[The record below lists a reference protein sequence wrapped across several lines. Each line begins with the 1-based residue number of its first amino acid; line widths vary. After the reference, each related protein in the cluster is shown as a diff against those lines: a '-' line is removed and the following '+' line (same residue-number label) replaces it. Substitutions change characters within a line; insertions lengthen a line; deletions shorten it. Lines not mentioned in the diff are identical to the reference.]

1 MKIALVAF
9 NGEAVCFAHVLLNAL
24 DMVEKGNDV
33 KVIIEGAATQRI
45 GELNDKDKPFGP
57 LYLKVKDKEGF
68 AITDFDP
75 PLELHIRYSASAWE
89 KSANSALGKVAGRPR
104 VYYLQKNP
112 NDTWEGDWVE
122 FDVDDTKDVH
132 PPPDDFSYG
141 YITIYT
147 YTLPDPKIGG
157 C

>member
-57 LYLKVKDKEGF
+57 LYLKVKDKGLIDAVCKACSMKMGTLEEAEKQGLPLKGQMSGH
-68 AITDFDP
+68 P
-75 PLELHIRYSASAWE
+75 PLM
-89 KSANSALGKVAGRPR
+89 
-104 VYYLQKNP
+104 
-112 NDTWEGDWVE
+112 D
-122 FDVDDTKDVH
+122 
-132 PPPDDFSYG
+132 
-141 YITIYT
+141 YITEGYQIIT
-147 YTLPDPKIGG
+147 F
-157 C
+157 